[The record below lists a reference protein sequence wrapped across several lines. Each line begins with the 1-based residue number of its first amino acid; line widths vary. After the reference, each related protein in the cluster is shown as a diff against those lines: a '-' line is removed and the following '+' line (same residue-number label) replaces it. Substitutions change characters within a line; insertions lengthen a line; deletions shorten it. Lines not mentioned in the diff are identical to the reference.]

1 MSHGVSW
8 KGSSFAAQAPHSK
21 ASPPLR
27 ASVGGEGGDAFG
39 CAKADAKQEAKQNA
53 KQKPKVKG
61 KSGFKSRGKSKRAKQ
76 KAKQKAKQRAQFLVT
91 DTQLWNSIWGFK
103 LHLKV
108 RGKHTFRVSES
119 IASLQLTLK
128 CRFKT
133 GMLCSH
139 HMPRSVALAHL
150 YSRS

>member
-1 MSHGVSW
+1 MELCQQRR
-8 KGSSFAAQAPHSK
+8 SSPSQAHFILGCILQQMLRSGLESTHRAGANGAGPSSITSPLGKHS
-21 ASPPLR
+21 
-27 ASVGGEGGDAFG
+27 
-39 CAKADAKQEAKQNA
+39 
-53 KQKPKVKG
+53 
-61 KSGFKSRGKSKRAKQ
+61 
-76 KAKQKAKQRAQFLVT
+76 KQKAKQRAQFLVT
-91 DTQLWNSIWGFK
+91 DTQLWNSIWGFT

-139 HMPRSVALAHL
+139 HMPCSVALAYL
-150 YSRS
+150 RGLECLVSFCFGDGVT

>member
-1 MSHGVSW
+1 MNTSRSTHTST
-8 KGSSFAAQAPHSK
+8 S
-21 ASPPLR
+21 
-27 ASVGGEGGDAFG
+27 ASVLELCQQRRSSPSQAHFILG
-39 CAKADAKQEAKQNA
+39 CILQQRLRSGLESTHRAGANGAG
-53 KQKPKVKG
+53 PSSITSPLG
-61 KSGFKSRGKSKRAKQ
+61 KHS
-76 KAKQKAKQRAQFLVT
+76 KQKAKQRAQFLVT

-139 HMPRSVALAHL
+139 HMPCSVALAHL